1 MYEERRETFSIKDIF
16 LQLLFIVLLVFIL
29 IWLFPTKG
37 YLEKRLDGIR
47 DDLKP
52 LYTRL
57 FTDNILTMK
66 ESARSYFT
74 TPRLPQNVGDKVT
87 MTLAEMYDKSL
98 LLELIDSNN
107 NACDANK
114 SYVELTQEEDEYE
127 LKVTLSCSDKE
138 AYIIEHLGCYDYCE
152 GTICAKKEE
161 TKTTSYR
168 YKYVLNVGGTC
179 SGYGSWSAWTTN
191 KIEGNNNTK
200 VETKVEKVLDH
211 YEQKYAVVGYETVK
225 YTVDEPRGYSVSTRT
240 ETRAVQKSDYQ
251 PYEPVSSG
259 YWKSAGTIT
268 STGNPGG
275 SSTVRYTPTG
285 ACTTSTVCNN
295 SCERVTTC
303 TYKKE
308 VWQDTSTR
316 KCPDGGYQ
324 PAGDQCVKTWTEY
337 ENYTVTDKSCPGGVE
352 NSTKTG
358 CIYKVEKT
366 KQVAKYGY
374 VQGDAVY
381 KNVTYYRSATRKCT
395 ATKVDYKWSNSDN
408 DATLK
413 AQGYTL
419 TGVKE
424 AI

>member
-57 FTDNILTMK
+57 FTDNIITMK
-66 ESARSYFT
+66 EAARSYFT

-114 SYVELTQEEDEYE
+114 SYVELTKVEDEYE

-161 TKTTSYR
+161 TKNTSYR
-168 YKYVLNVGGTC
+168 YKYVLNVGGSCT
-179 SGYGSWSAWTTN
+179 GYGAWSAWTTN
-191 KIEGNNNTK
+191 KIEGNANTK

-211 YEQKYAVVGYETVK
+211 YKQVYAVVGYDTVSYKETEA
-225 YTVDEPRGYSVSTRT
+225 YGYSLQTRT
-240 ETRAVQKSDYQ
+240 ATREVSDNDYAD
-251 PYEPVSSG
+251 YEIVPGG
-259 YWKSAGTIT
+259 YWQSAGTVSST
-268 STGNPGG
+268 SRPSDTATTTYSSTGTCSPELDCNDVCRKV
-275 SSTVRYTPTG
+275 VR
-285 ACTTSTVCNN
+285 
-295 SCERVTTC
+295 C
-303 TYKKE
+303 TYNKYNW
-308 VWQDTSTR
+308 VDTSTKR
-316 KCPDGGYQ
+316 CPSGYHD
-324 PAGDQCVKTWTEY
+324 ANGTCVHYGTKTET
-337 ENYTVTDKSCPGGVE
+337 YTVTDKSCPGGRE
-352 NSTKTG
+352 NDAKTG
-358 CIYKVEKT
+358 CVREVTKT
-366 KQVAKYGY
+366 KKVAKYGY
-374 VQGDAVY
+374 VNGDAVY
-381 KNVTYYRSATRKCT
+381 KDVTYYRSATRKCT
-395 ATKVDYKWSNSDN
+395 STTVDYKWSNSDN
-408 DATLK
+408 DAALK
-413 AQGYTL
+413 AKGYTL